1 MLLVQDFLQ
10 TQQEAVALALEKN
23 ITYEDAVRIIAAEK
37 EATQKKRIALENQM
51 LNEMG
56 TSLVRGYDDI
66 REVLPEIKSLV
77 NSINS

>member
-37 EATQKKRIALENQM
+37 EAMQKKRIALENQM

-56 TSLVRGYDDI
+56 NSLVSSYDSV
-66 REVLPEIKSLV
+66 REVLPEIKSVV